1 MRWTRAVRQWLVA
14 ALALFFACA
23 ADPPSRDPSTEVATS
38 SSEAE
43 LKQLLSSHFQR
54 EDYEGA
60 AKLLEELVARFPKK
74 QYWLQLSLVYA
85 TIGKDEEALAALDVA
100 YGEGYLTKS
109 RELVRL
115 AHMYLFH
122 EIPFKAAQVLEK
134 GFADGQ
140 IDETKEN
147 YELLANS
154 LIRAQRLDQA
164 LDPLERAA
172 ELSQSGDVYLRLGR
186 ILIAQES
193 WRMAESVLNKAI
205 DKGDL
210 DRPDVAHHLLAIAK
224 FRGRGRE
231 RPARPNYGDFW
242 LPGEF
247 ERALRER
254 EEQL

>member
-1 MRWTRAVRQWLVA
+1 MRWTCAFRQWLAA

-23 ADPPSRDPSTEVATS
+23 ADPPSRDPSAEVATS

-85 TIGKDEEALAALDVA
+85 TIRKDEEALAALDVA

-115 AHMYLFH
+115 AQMYLFH
-122 EIPFKAAQVLEK
+122 EIPLKAAQVLNK
-134 GFADGQ
+134 GLADGQ

-154 LIRAQRLDQA
+154 LIRAQRLDEA
-164 LDPLERAA
+164 LQPLNRAA
-172 ELSQSGDVYLRLGR
+172 ELSQNGDVYVRMGQ
-186 ILIAQES
+186 ILIEQES
-193 WRMAESVLNKAI
+193 WRMAESMLIKAI
-205 DKGDL
+205 DKGNL
-210 DRPDVAHHLLAIAK
+210 SFPEVTNQLLAIAK
-224 FRGRGRE
+224 SRGRGRE
-231 RPARPNYGDFW
+231 RSARPNYGDFW